1 MNALLNG
8 TSITADLAAA
18 LQNRG
23 FRFGDGCFETML
35 VLDGEC
41 PLLSLHSARI
51 RRSLSVLGIQWPENL
66 DLEAQ
71 IKQVYGATTGWQRL
85 RLWIWRSGEGIYT
98 PESNE
103 SQTMLAASP
112 ASAPQIQ
119 QRKQVQFSEEVVLLP
134 SRWSFIKTISALP
147 YVMAAREKKE
157 KSAEELVLLNHRGEI
172 AEATAANLFWKKRK
186 RWYTPALDSGCV
198 AGVMRAWL
206 MRRMIEKG
214 EPVFEVLAQ
223 PDELLKADK
232 LVCTN
237 VTGLQPVLQLGEK
250 QYDADVEEL
259 WSLMPETY
267 LFASKQ

>member
-8 TSITADLAAA
+8 TSISAELAAA

-35 VLDGEC
+35 VYNGEC
-41 PLLSLHSARI
+41 PLLSQHHARI
-51 RRSLSVLGIQWPENL
+51 RRSLSILDIHWPEST

-71 IKQVYGATTGWQRL
+71 IRQLCPGNTGWQRL
-85 RLWIWRSGEGIYT
+85 RLWIWRSGEGLYT

-103 SQTMLAASP
+103 AQSLLAASP
-112 ASAPQIQ
+112 ATAPRLQQKQQIM
-119 QRKQVQFSEEVVLLP
+119 FSEEVTLLP

-147 YVMAAREKKE
+147 YVMATQEKK
-157 KSAEELVLLNHRGEI
+157 KKKAEELILLNHRGEI
-172 AEATAANLFWKKRK
+172 AEATVANLFWKKRK

-206 MRRMIEKG
+206 MRKMIEKG

-223 PDELLKADK
+223 PDELLKVDR

-237 VTGLQPVLQLGEK
+237 VTGLQPVLQLGDK

-259 WSLMPETY
+259 WSLLPDEYRNNPE
-267 LFASKQ
+267 